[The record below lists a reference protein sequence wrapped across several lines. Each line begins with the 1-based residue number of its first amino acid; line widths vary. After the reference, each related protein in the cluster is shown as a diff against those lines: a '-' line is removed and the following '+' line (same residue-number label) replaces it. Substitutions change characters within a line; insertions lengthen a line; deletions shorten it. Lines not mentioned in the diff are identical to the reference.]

1 MPVTAKLSKAL
12 YDQLGEDV
20 ADELVIWF
28 NAVDETYRSDLRAV
42 NESNF
47 AVFDAKLGHRFAEQ
61 DARLEKRFA
70 EQDTRIEKR
79 FAEQDTRI
87 EKRFAEQDARIEKR
101 FADIDL
107 RFERLETTLERSLK
121 DQTRWMLFAWTTVIL
136 TVIAS
141 R

>member
-1 MPVTAKLSKAL
+1 MAVTAKLSKAL
-12 YDQLGEDV
+12 YDRLGEDV
-20 ADELVIWF
+20 AGELVNWF

-47 AVFDAKLGHRFAEQ
+47 ALFDAKLAQRFAEQ
-61 DARLEKRFA
+61 DAKFEKRIADVDAKFA
-70 EQDTRIEKR
+70 
-79 FAEQDTRI
+79 
-87 EKRFAEQDARIEKR
+87 KR

-107 RFERLETTLERSLK
+107 RFERLETMLERSLK